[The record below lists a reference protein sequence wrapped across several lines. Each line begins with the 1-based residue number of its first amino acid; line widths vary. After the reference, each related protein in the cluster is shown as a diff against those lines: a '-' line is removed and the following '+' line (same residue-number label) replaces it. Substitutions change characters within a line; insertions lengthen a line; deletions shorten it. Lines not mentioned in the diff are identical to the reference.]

1 MGTQNNDQIDDD
13 LGTGDDDNQE
23 VNNFLDMSDEDMA
36 KLNTPSMAAAPADK
50 PAADA
55 GNEEETDEEKAA
67 TAAAAAALDSDDVD
81 VTAGNPAGKGAG
93 DEDSGKSEADKAAD
107 VASRAADA
115 ASAADKAAAGTDGK
129 AADDK
134 AAAADGKKEE
144 VKDEGDGKAKS
155 GVEDAKDESGA
166 IDYKAAYERLT
177 APFKANGRDITVK
190 SVDDAIQL
198 MQMGA
203 NYNKKMAGLKPS
215 LKLVKMLE
223 GAGLMDE
230 SQLGFLID
238 LHKGDTNA
246 INKLILDRKMDPLD
260 LSAAKAS
267 EYKPG
272 NHTVDDQSMELDEVL
287 ADIKGSE
294 HYARTLDVVANQWDK
309 SSKSEV
315 AENPQVIR
323 LINDHISVGIFDI
336 VAAEIESERTFGRL
350 KGLSDLQAY
359 QKVGDAINARGG
371 FNHLTPG
378 SSQSKKETKATAPVI
393 VPPKPKQVEDDKLKD
408 KRRQAS
414 GTKAAAPAGNS
425 VPADFN
431 PLAMSDDDM
440 KQFKF

>member
-1 MGTQNNDQIDDD
+1 MALDKDQIDDD
-13 LGTGDDDNQE
+13 LDTSNDDNQE
-23 VNNFLDMSDEDMA
+23 VNSFLDMSDEDMA
-36 KLNTPSMAAAPADK
+36 KLNTPSLASAPA
-50 PAADA
+50 ANTTADVD
-55 GNEEETDEEKAA
+55 GEVKETDEEKAA
-67 TAAAAAALDSDDVD
+67 TAAAAAALESDDVD
-81 VTAGNPAGKGAG
+81 DKGAG
-93 DEDSGKSEADKAAD
+93 DENGGKSEADKTAD
-107 VASRAADA
+107 VAGSIADA
-115 ASAADKAAAGTDGK
+115 KSTANADPAGKDSKTADAKTDAK
-129 AADDK
+129 N
-134 AAAADGKKEE
+134 EE

-230 SQLGFLID
+230 AQLNFLID
-238 LHKGDTNA
+238 VHKRDPGA
-246 INKLILDRKMDPLD
+246 INKLIVDSKMDPLD

-272 NHTVDDQSMELDEVL
+272 NHSVDDQSMELDEVL
-287 ADIKGSE
+287 ADLKESP
-294 HYARTLDVVANQWDK
+294 HYARTLDVVANKWDK
-309 SSKSEV
+309 PSKSEV
-315 AENPQVIR
+315 AGNPQVIR
-323 LINDHISVGIFDI
+323 LINDHISAGIFDI
-336 VAAEIESERTFGRL
+336 VTTEIESERTFGRL

-371 FNHLTPG
+371 FNHLNSG
-378 SSQSKKETKATAPVI
+378 SSQSKKETTAPAQV
-393 VPPKPKQVEDDKLKD
+393 VVAPKPKQVEDDKLKD

-414 GTKAAAPAGNS
+414 GTKAAAPTGNK

-431 PLAMSDDDM
+431 PLAMSDEDM